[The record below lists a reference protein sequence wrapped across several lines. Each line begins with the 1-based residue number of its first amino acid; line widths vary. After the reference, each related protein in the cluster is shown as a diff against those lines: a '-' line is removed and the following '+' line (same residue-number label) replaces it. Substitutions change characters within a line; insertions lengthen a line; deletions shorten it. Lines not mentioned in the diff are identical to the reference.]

1 MSSDQMAL
9 IKSYIFSENHSQTKV
24 IAESIKEKA
33 LNSLSSYL
41 QNKEEH
47 EAEKIQEVIDLISG
61 QTPED
66 LNDETLTR
74 FLQMTQIVQEIEG
87 NQ

>member
-1 MSSDQMAL
+1 
-9 IKSYIFSENHSQTKV
+9 
-24 IAESIKEKA
+24 
-33 LNSLSSYL
+33 L